1 MVGPLDHLLTSPAA
15 RARRTAE
22 VFREALDKPPKLTLC
37 DELRPGN
44 SAPEILECVK
54 QLPRPRSRV
63 AVVGHEPALG
73 ELMGLAL
80 LGEAISLNRLS
91 KAGAASL
98 DFSRSIVGSGA
109 RLEWLLTRKQLMR
122 LEG

>member
-1 MVGPLDHLLTSPAA
+1 MLTSPAT

-22 VFREALDKPPKLTLC
+22 VLRDALGRSPKLTLC
-37 DELRPGN
+37 DELRPGRT
-44 SAPEILECVK
+44 APEILDCVK
-54 QLPRPRSRV
+54 HLPRPRMHV

-80 LGEAISLNRLS
+80 TGEAISLNRLS
-91 KAGAASL
+91 KGGAASL
-98 DFSRSIVGSGA
+98 DFSRALVPSGA

-122 LEG
+122 LKR